1 MGFPGGSAVKNPPVK
16 QETRIQS
23 LSREETLEEGMATRS
38 SVLAWRVPWKEEP
51 GGQQSTGSHRVRHD
65 GATERLS
72 RQVEKA
78 PAQKEVVPSP
88 RSHC

>member
-1 MGFPGGSAVKNPPVK
+1 MLQPMG
-16 QETRIQS
+16 QEDLQ
-23 LSREETLEEGMATRS
+23 EEEMATRS